1 MGYFLLNFASW
12 RYCTVAQVKDDHRPV
27 SQIWQDGAG
36 MARIMSGN
44 VFTFRQS
51 LQKKVVD

>member
-27 SQIWQDGAG
+27 SQIWQDDVG